1 LKDNHNG
8 LVINLHNVVKIYRGN
23 VHALRGITMRV
34 HGGEIFGLLGPNGA
48 GKSTLV
54 KIIMTVIR
62 ANRAEGEV
70 LGHPIGH
77 NPTLGRIGYLPEH
90 HRFAGYLTGRQSLEF
105 YAALSR
111 VDRRTRKR
119 RALELLEAVDMSK
132 WADAKI
138 RTYSKGMT
146 QRLGIAQALINA
158 PDLIVLDE
166 PGEGL
171 DPLGRRQVR
180 ELLLN
185 LRRQGKT
192 IFVNSHL
199 LGELEM
205 ICQRIAILVAGQVV
219 RQGALD
225 DLTQTRQFYQID
237 LHSDEFAVD
246 PQILEKALSCQLH
259 TIDQPSI
266 STSESE
272 ASSSQTKIYEGILPH
287 NLKFELIGNRI
298 CVQGSNPQQIQPL
311 IDALRKHNLTISSV
325 QPIRQSLEDLFL
337 ETIGDLK
344 ANSHSAT
351 ATSNPG
357 RTDS

>member
-1 LKDNHNG
+1 LEDDHNG
-8 LVINLHNVVKIYRGN
+8 LVIDLHNVVKIYRGN
-23 VHALRGITMRV
+23 VHALRGIIMRV

-62 ANRAEGEV
+62 PTRAQGQV
-70 LGHPIGH
+70 LGRPIGH
-77 NPTLGRIGYLPEH
+77 NPTLGRIVYLPEH

-105 YAALSR
+105 YAAMAQVNR
-111 VDRRTRKR
+111 PTRKR

-132 WADAKI
+132 WADKKI

-146 QRLGIAQALINA
+146 QRLGIAQALMND

-166 PGEGL
+166 PSEGL
-171 DPLGRRQVR
+171 DPLGRRRIR

-185 LRRQGKT
+185 LRSQGKT

-205 ICQRIAILVAGQVV
+205 ICQRVAILVAGRVV

-225 DLTQTRQFYQID
+225 DLTKTSQFYQID
-237 LHSDEFAVD
+237 LHSDQFTVD
-246 PQILEKALSCQLH
+246 TQILEKALSCPLQP
-259 TIDQPSI
+259 IDQPTV
-266 STSESE
+266 STSQPDD
-272 ASSSQTKIYEGILPH
+272 SSSQVKIYQGALPN

-298 CVQGSNPQQIQPL
+298 CVPGSDPRQIQPL

-337 ETIGDLK
+337 ETISDLK
-344 ANSHSAT
+344 ANSNST
-351 ATSNPG
+351 SSTSNPPG
-357 RTDS
+357 ANS

>member
-1 LKDNHNG
+1 
-8 LVINLHNVVKIYRGN
+8 
-23 VHALRGITMRV
+23 
-34 HGGEIFGLLGPNGA
+34 
-48 GKSTLV
+48 
-54 KIIMTVIR
+54 MT
-62 ANRAEGEV
+62 
-70 LGHPIGH
+70 
-77 NPTLGRIGYLPEH
+77 
-90 HRFAGYLTGRQSLEF
+90 
-105 YAALSR
+105 
-111 VDRRTRKR
+111 
-119 RALELLEAVDMSK
+119 K

-146 QRLGIAQALINA
+146 QRLGIAQALIND

-205 ICQRIAILVAGQVV
+205 ICQRVAILVAGRVV
-219 RQGALD
+219 RQGAMD

-237 LHSDEFAVD
+237 LHSDELYVD

-259 TIDQPSI
+259 PIDQPSI
-266 STSESE
+266 ST
-272 ASSSQTKIYEGILPH
+272 AQPDGSSSPVKIYAGMLPQ
-287 NLKFELIGNRI
+287 NLKFELMGNRI
-298 CVQGSNPQQIQPL
+298 CVPGSKPQQIQPL

-337 ETIGDLK
+337 ETISDLK
-344 ANSHSAT
+344 ANAHSAT
-351 ATSNPG
+351 ATFNQG
-357 RTDS
+357 RNDS